1 MCNGLHTPEAGERR
15 LRCQVRDPTSGMAGA
30 NEQAMPIHEDESISL
45 ETHSLADF
53 ANGGGCDVLDKC
65 TRFASLVRDF
75 ESRADA
81 RGQFRVELDGPLDH
95 RVRHRDA
102 VTGDVRELVCFDSN
116 GYLGLQRDPRV
127 VAAVHRALDEVGYG
141 TPSAQLLGGTSRHLR
156 ELEDTVSAF
165 VGREATA
172 IFPSGYA
179 ANVGALTA
187 LLSRGDFVAHDRFA
201 HASIADGCR
210 FSGATARMYGHG
222 NMAALDGVL
231 SRIPGS
237 ASGRL
242 VVTDGLFSMH
252 SSIADVP
259 TLRRLCDKHGARL
272 MLDDAHGLGV
282 LGETGR
288 GTEEHWGMPGA
299 AEILMGTF
307 SKAPGSVGGYVSG
320 SRELVE
326 YLRYFARA
334 GVFTAALPAATCAG
348 ITCAFGIMDREPEH
362 RIRLWENAERLHC
375 GLRQSGWIVP
385 REASPIVT
393 AFVGHD
399 RLLYRASRELFD
411 RGFKVGVV
419 SYPAVPKNESV
430 LRLSVSARHTRGDLD
445 RVIDALADIGR
456 RYGVLHRAPEE
467 IVDVGK
473 GLTLDYRQMGSAA

>member
-1 MCNGLHTPEAGERR
+1 M
-15 LRCQVRDPTSGMAGA
+15 PTHA
-30 NEQAMPIHEDESISL
+30 DETISL

-53 ANGGGCDVLDKC
+53 AEGGGHDVLTKC

-75 ESRADA
+75 EAREDA
-81 RGQFRVELDGPLDH
+81 RGQYRVELEGPLDH
-95 RVRHRDA
+95 RVTHRDA
-102 VTGDVRELVCFDSN
+102 ATGATRELVCFDSN

-127 VAAVHRALDEVGYG
+127 VSAVHRALDEVGYG

-156 ELEDTVSAF
+156 ELEETVSAF

-187 LLSRGDFVAHDRFA
+187 LLSRADFVAHDRFA

-210 FSGATARMYGHG
+210 FSGATSRPYGHG
-222 NMAALDGVL
+222 NMTALDGVL
-231 SRIPGS
+231 SRIPRS
-237 ASGRL
+237 AAGRL

-272 MLDDAHGLGV
+272 MIDDAHGLGV

-288 GTEEHWGMPGA
+288 GTEEHWRMPGA
-299 AEILMGTF
+299 ADILMGTF
-307 SKAPGSVGGYVSG
+307 SKAPGAVGGYVSG

-326 YLRYFARA
+326 YLRFFARA

-362 RIRLWENAERLHC
+362 RIKLWENARRLWS
-375 GLRQSGWIVP
+375 GLRESGWIVP

-393 AFVGHD
+393 AFLGHD
-399 RLLYRASRELFD
+399 RLLYRASSELFG

-419 SYPAVPKNESV
+419 SYPAVPKNEAV
-430 LRLSVSARHTRGDLD
+430 LRMSVSARHTAEDLD
-445 RVIDALADIGR
+445 RAVDALTAVGR
-456 RYGVLHRAPEE
+456 RYGVLHRQPAE
-467 IVDVGK
+467 IVDVGE
-473 GLTLDYRQMGSAA
+473 GLSLAYRQMGSAA

>member
-1 MCNGLHTPEAGERR
+1 MHTHA
-15 LRCQVRDPTSGMAGA
+15 
-30 NEQAMPIHEDESISL
+30 DESISL

-53 ANGGGCDVLDKC
+53 APSGGRDVLAKC
-65 TRFASLVRDF
+65 ARFASLVADF
-75 ESRADA
+75 NAREDA
-81 RGQFRVELDGPLDH
+81 RGQFRVELEGPLDH
-95 RVRHRDA
+95 RVAHRDPA
-102 VTGDVRELVCFDSN
+102 TGILRELVCFDSN

-127 VAAVHRALDEVGYG
+127 VAAVHRALDDVGYG
-141 TPSAQLLGGTSRHLR
+141 TPSAQLLGGTSRYLR

-210 FSGATARMYGHG
+210 FSGATARLYGHG
-222 NMAALDGVL
+222 NMIALDGVL
-231 SRIPGS
+231 SRIPRAVG
-237 ASGRL
+237 GRL

-282 LGETGR
+282 LGPTGR
-288 GTEEHWGMPGA
+288 GTEEHWGMPGSA
-299 AEILMGTF
+299 DILMGTF

-326 YLRYFARA
+326 YLRFFARA

-348 ITCAFGIMDREPEH
+348 ITQAFRIMDREPEH
-362 RIRLWENAERLHC
+362 RTRLWENARRLWS
-375 GLRQSGWIVP
+375 GLRDTGWIVP
-385 REASPIVT
+385 EEASPIVT
-393 AFVGHD
+393 AFIGHD

-419 SYPAVPKNESV
+419 SYPAVPKNEAV
-430 LRLSVSARHTRGDLD
+430 LRMSVSARHTAEELD
-445 RVIDALADIGR
+445 RAIDALADIGR
-456 RYGVLHRAPEE
+456 RYGVLNRSREE
-467 IVDVGK
+467 IVSVGARVS
-473 GLTLDYRQMGSAA
+473 LAYRDCPIGSAA

>member
-1 MCNGLHTPEAGERR
+1 
-15 LRCQVRDPTSGMAGA
+15 
-30 NEQAMPIHEDESISL
+30 MPDHADESISL

-53 ANGGGCDVLDKC
+53 ARGGGRDVLARC
-65 TRFASLVRDF
+65 TRFASLVSDFNARD
-75 ESRADA
+75 DA
-81 RGQFRVELDGPLDH
+81 RGQFRVELEGPLDH
-95 RVRHRDA
+95 RVAHRDA
-102 VTGDVRELVCFDSN
+102 ATGTLRELVCFDSN

-179 ANVGALTA
+179 ANIGALTA
-187 LLSRGDFVAHDRFA
+187 LLSPGDFVAHDRFA
-201 HASIADGCR
+201 HASIVDGCR
-210 FSGATARMYGHG
+210 FSGATARLYAHG
-222 NMAALDGVL
+222 NMTALDSML
-231 SRIPGS
+231 SRIPR
-237 ASGRL
+237 AAEGRL

-288 GTEEHWGMPGA
+288 GTEEHWGMQGSA
-299 AEILMGTF
+299 DILMGTF
-307 SKAPGSVGGYVSG
+307 SKAPGSIGGYVSG

-326 YLRYFARA
+326 YLRFFARA

-348 ITCAFGIMDREPEH
+348 ITCAFRIMEREPEH
-362 RIRLWENAERLHC
+362 RIRLWENARRLHG
-375 GLRQSGWIVP
+375 GLRDAGWIVP
-385 REASPIVT
+385 EEVSPIVT

-419 SYPAVPKNESV
+419 SYPAVPKHAAV
-430 LRLSVSARHTRGDLD
+430 LRMSVSARHTSDELD
-445 RVIDALADIGR
+445 RAIDVLADIGR
-456 RYGVLHRAPEE
+456 RYGVLHRGPEE
-467 IVDVGK
+467 IVDLGRK
-473 GLTLDYRQMGSAA
+473 LPLDYRSAA

>member
-1 MCNGLHTPEAGERR
+1 
-15 LRCQVRDPTSGMAGA
+15 
-30 NEQAMPIHEDESISL
+30 MPIHADESISL

-53 ANGGGCDVLDKC
+53 AGGGGHDVLAKC
-65 TRFASLVRDF
+65 TRFASLVADF
-75 ESRADA
+75 DAREDA
-81 RGQFRVELDGPLDH
+81 RGQFRVELEGPLDH
-95 RVRHRDA
+95 HARHRDPA
-102 VTGDVRELVCFDSN
+102 TGTVRELVCFDSN

-187 LLSRGDFVAHDRFA
+187 LLSRGDFAAHDRFA

-210 FSGATARMYGHG
+210 FSGATTRLYGHG
-222 NMAALDGVL
+222 DMTALDGVL
-231 SRIPGS
+231 SRIPRTV
-237 ASGRL
+237 SGRL

-252 SSIADVP
+252 SSIADLP

-288 GTEEHWGMPGA
+288 GTEEHWGMQGSA
-299 AEILMGTF
+299 DILMGTF
-307 SKAPGSVGGYVSG
+307 SKAPGSIGGYVSG

-326 YLRYFARA
+326 YLRFFARA

-348 ITCAFGIMDREPEH
+348 ITEAFRIMEREPEH
-362 RIRLWENAERLHC
+362 RTRLWENARRLWS
-375 GLRQSGWIVP
+375 GLRETGWIVP

-419 SYPAVPKNESV
+419 SYPAVPKNQSV
-430 LRLSVSARHTRGDLD
+430 LRMSVSARHTAEDLD
-445 RVIDALADIGR
+445 RAIDALADIGR
-456 RYGVLHRAPEE
+456 RYGVLNRAPEE
-467 IVDVGK
+467 IVAVGQ
-473 GLTLDYRQMGSAA
+473 GLSLAYRERVLGSAA

>member
-1 MCNGLHTPEAGERR
+1 
-15 LRCQVRDPTSGMAGA
+15 
-30 NEQAMPIHEDESISL
+30 MPILADDSISL

-53 ANGGGCDVLDKC
+53 APGGGRDVLAKC
-65 TRFASLVRDF
+65 GRFASLVADFNARD
-75 ESRADA
+75 DA
-81 RGQFRVELDGPLDH
+81 RGQFRVELEGPLDH
-95 RVRHRDA
+95 RVGHRDPA
-102 VTGDVRELVCFDSN
+102 TGILRELVCFDSN

-127 VAAVHRALDEVGYG
+127 VAAVHRALDDVGYG
-141 TPSAQLLGGTSRHLR
+141 TPSAQLLGGTSKYLR

-187 LLSRGDFVAHDRFA
+187 LLSKGDFVAHDRFA

-210 FSGATARMYGHG
+210 FSGATARLYGHG
-222 NMAALDGVL
+222 NMSALDGVL
-231 SRIPGS
+231 SRIPRAVG
-237 ASGRL
+237 GRL

-282 LGETGR
+282 LGDTGR
-288 GTEEHWGMPGA
+288 GTEEHWGMPGSA
-299 AEILMGTF
+299 DILMGTF

-326 YLRYFARA
+326 YLRFFARA

-348 ITCAFGIMDREPEH
+348 ITQAFRIMDREPEH
-362 RIRLWENAERLHC
+362 RTRLWENARRLWN
-375 GLRQSGWIVP
+375 GLRHTGWIVP
-385 REASPIVT
+385 DEASPIVT

-419 SYPAVPKNESV
+419 SYPAVPKNEAV
-430 LRLSVSARHTRGDLD
+430 LRMSVSARHTAEELD
-445 RVIDALADIGR
+445 RAIDALGDIGR
-456 RYGVLHRAPEE
+456 RYGVLDRSREE
-467 IVDVGK
+467 IVSVGARVS
-473 GLTLDYRQMGSAA
+473 LAYRDCPIGSAA

>member
-1 MCNGLHTPEAGERR
+1 
-15 LRCQVRDPTSGMAGA
+15 
-30 NEQAMPIHEDESISL
+30 MPDHADESISL

-53 ANGGGCDVLDKC
+53 ARGGGRDVLARC
-65 TRFASLVRDF
+65 TRFASLASDCNARD
-75 ESRADA
+75 DA
-81 RGQFRVELDGPLDH
+81 RGQFRVELEGPLDH
-95 RVRHRDA
+95 RVAHRDA
-102 VTGDVRELVCFDSN
+102 ATGTLRELVCFDSN

-179 ANVGALTA
+179 ANIGALTA
-187 LLSRGDFVAHDRFA
+187 LLSPGDFVAHDRFA
-201 HASIADGCR
+201 HASIVDGCR
-210 FSGATARMYGHG
+210 VSGATARLYAHG
-222 NMAALDGVL
+222 DMTALDSML
-231 SRIPGS
+231 SRIPR
-237 ASGRL
+237 AAEGRL

-288 GTEEHWGMPGA
+288 GTEEHWGMQGSA
-299 AEILMGTF
+299 DILMGTF
-307 SKAPGSVGGYVSG
+307 SKAPGSIGGYVSG
-320 SRELVE
+320 SCELVE
-326 YLRYFARA
+326 YLRFFARA
-334 GVFTAALPAATCAG
+334 GVFTAAVPAATCAG
-348 ITCAFGIMDREPEH
+348 ITCALRIMEREPEH
-362 RIRLWENAERLHC
+362 RIRHRENARRLHG
-375 GLRQSGWIVP
+375 GLRDAGWIVP
-385 REASPIVT
+385 EQVSPIVT

-419 SYPAVPKNESV
+419 SYPAVPKHAAV
-430 LRLSVSARHTRGDLD
+430 LRMSVSARHTSDELD
-445 RVIDALADIGR
+445 RAIDVLADIGR
-456 RYGVLHRAPEE
+456 RYGVLHRGPEE
-467 IVDVGK
+467 IVDLGRK
-473 GLTLDYRQMGSAA
+473 LPLDYRSAA